1 MMMGGATKRAP
12 APVIAVDGPSGVGKG
27 TLCQWLA
34 ARLGWH
40 LLDSGALY
48 RLTALAALRRN
59 LPLEDEGGIATVAAG
74 LDVEFVASVAGALRI
89 RLDGAEVG
97 PELRSETCGEAA
109 SRVAALPAVRA
120 ALLQRQRDFRRFPG
134 LIADGR
140 DMGTVVFPDADLKL
154 FLTASSEERARRR
167 YKQLR
172 ENGLDANLESLV
184 QEIDARDQRDS
195 QRAVAPLRPAP
206 DAEVLDTTLLG
217 VGEVCDWALDLAAG
231 RLAAPGIRQAG
242 ALRPRTP

>member
-1 MMMGGATKRAP
+1 MSAAAIRVP

-34 ARLGWH
+34 ARLGWS

-59 LPLEDEGGIATVAAG
+59 LSLEDEVRLAAVAAG
-74 LDVEFVASVAGALRI
+74 LDVEFQACPAGAPRI
-89 RLDGAEVG
+89 VLDGVEVG
-97 PELRSETCGEAA
+97 VELRSESCGDAA

-120 ALLQRQRDFRRFPG
+120 ALLHRQRDFRRAPG
-134 LIADGR
+134 LVADGR
-140 DMGTVVFPDADLKL
+140 DMGTVVFPDAELKL

-172 ENGLDANLESLV
+172 ENGLNVNLKNLV
-184 QEIDARDQRDS
+184 EEIDARDRRDA
-195 QRAVAPLRPAP
+195 QRAVAPLEPAP
-206 DAEVLDTTLLG
+206 DAEILDTTRMSI
-217 VGEVCDWALDLAAG
+217 EDVCDWALTRAAE
-231 RLAAPGIRQAG
+231 RFVVPENR
-242 ALRPRTP
+242 

>member
-1 MMMGGATKRAP
+1 MSAATIRVP

-34 ARLGWH
+34 TRLGWS

-59 LPLEDEGGIATVAAG
+59 LSLEDEVRLAVVAAG
-74 LDVEFVASVAGALRI
+74 LDVEFQACPAGAPRI
-89 RLDGAEVG
+89 VLDGVEVG
-97 PELRSETCGEAA
+97 VELRSESCGDAA

-120 ALLQRQRDFRRFPG
+120 ALLHRQRDFRRAPG
-134 LIADGR
+134 LVADGR
-140 DMGTVVFPDADLKL
+140 DMGTVVFPDAELKL

-172 ENGLDANLESLV
+172 ENGLNVNLKNLV
-184 QEIDARDQRDS
+184 EEIDARDRRDA
-195 QRAVAPLRPAP
+195 QRAVAPLEPAP
-206 DAEVLDTTLLG
+206 DAEILDTTRMSI
-217 VGEVCDWALDLAAG
+217 EDVCDWALTRAAE
-231 RLAAPGIRQAG
+231 RFVVPENR
-242 ALRPRTP
+242 

>member
-1 MMMGGATKRAP
+1 MNNWP
-12 APVIAVDGPSGVGKG
+12 PVIAVDGPSGVGKG

-34 ARLGWH
+34 VRLGFY

-59 LPLEDEGGIATVAAG
+59 LALEDEIAVAAVAAE
-74 LDVEFVASVAGALRI
+74 LDAAFAPDAAGAVRVV
-89 RLDGAEVG
+89 LDGLEVG
-97 PELRSETCGEAA
+97 AVLRSETTGNAA

-154 FLTASSEERARRR
+154 FLTASAEARAQRRH
-167 YKQLR
+167 KQLI
-172 ENGLDANLESLV
+172 EKGMDANLIGLV
-184 QEIDARDQRDS
+184 EEIAERDARDA
-195 QRAVAPLRPAP
+195 QRAVAPLKPAA
-206 DAEVLDTTLLG
+206 DAQVLDTTRMSIG
-217 VGEVCDWALDLAAG
+217 EVGEWALALAAH
-231 RLAAPGIRQAG
+231 RLSI
-242 ALRPRTP
+242 PR

>member
-1 MMMGGATKRAP
+1 MSAATIRVP

-34 ARLGWH
+34 TRLGWS

-59 LPLEDEGGIATVAAG
+59 LSLEDEVRLAVVAAG
-74 LDVEFVASVAGALRI
+74 LDVEFQACPAGAPRI
-89 RLDGAEVG
+89 VLDGVEVG
-97 PELRSETCGEAA
+97 VELRSESCGAAA

-120 ALLQRQRDFRRFPG
+120 ALLHRQRDFRRAPG
-134 LIADGR
+134 LVADGR
-140 DMGTVVFPDADLKL
+140 DMGTVVFPDAELKL

-172 ENGLDANLESLV
+172 ENGLNVNLKNLV
-184 QEIDARDQRDS
+184 EEIDARDRRDA
-195 QRAVAPLRPAP
+195 QRAVAPLEPAP
-206 DAEVLDTTLLG
+206 DAEILDTTRMSI
-217 VGEVCDWALDLAAG
+217 EDVCDWALTRAAE
-231 RLAAPGIRQAG
+231 RFVVPENR
-242 ALRPRTP
+242 

>member
-1 MMMGGATKRAP
+1 MSAAAIRVP

-34 ARLGWH
+34 TRLGWS

-59 LPLEDEGGIATVAAG
+59 LSLEDEVRLAVVAAG
-74 LDVEFVASVAGALRI
+74 LDVEFQACPAGAPRI
-89 RLDGAEVG
+89 VLDGVEVG
-97 PELRSETCGEAA
+97 VELRSESCGDAA

-120 ALLQRQRDFRRFPG
+120 ALLHRQRDFRRAPG
-134 LIADGR
+134 LVADGR
-140 DMGTVVFPDADLKL
+140 DMGTVVFPDAELKL

-172 ENGLDANLESLV
+172 ENGLNVNLKNLV
-184 QEIDARDQRDS
+184 EEIDARDRRDA
-195 QRAVAPLRPAP
+195 QRAVAPLAPAP
-206 DAEVLDTTLLG
+206 DAEILDTTRMSI
-217 VGEVCDWALDLAAG
+217 EDVCDWALTRAAE
-231 RLAAPGIRQAG
+231 RFVVPENR
-242 ALRPRTP
+242 

>member
-1 MMMGGATKRAP
+1 MSAAAIRVP

-34 ARLGWH
+34 TRLGWS

-59 LPLEDEGGIATVAAG
+59 LSLEDEVRLAAVAAG
-74 LDVEFVASVAGALRI
+74 LDVEFQACPAGAPRI
-89 RLDGAEVG
+89 VLDGVEVG
-97 PELRSETCGEAA
+97 VELRSESCGDAA

-120 ALLQRQRDFRRFPG
+120 ALLHRQRDFRRAPG
-134 LIADGR
+134 LVADGR
-140 DMGTVVFPDADLKL
+140 DMGTVVFPDAELKL

-172 ENGLDANLESLV
+172 ENGLNVNLKNLV
-184 QEIDARDQRDS
+184 EEIDARDRRDA
-195 QRAVAPLRPAP
+195 QRAVAPLAPAP
-206 DAEVLDTTLLG
+206 DAEILDTTRMSI
-217 VGEVCDWALDLAAG
+217 EDVCDWALTRAAE
-231 RLAAPGIRQAG
+231 RFVVPENR
-242 ALRPRTP
+242 